1 MKQKLVQIP
10 DSKTYI
16 GLTSKKIKI
25 QTAAH
30 KTAINFKPEKKNY
43 NQYTNST
50 ELSKLI
56 KN

>member
-30 KTAINFKPEKKNY
+30 KTAINFKPEKNY